1 MAKIK
6 WTPQTEIDQAKEDM
20 EKFKGRDFQTLTQEE
35 KDELLKKIALRLGY
49 L

>member
-6 WTPQTEIDQAKEDM
+6 WTPQTEIDQTKDDL
-20 EKFKGRDFQTLTQEE
+20 EKFKGRDFQTLTQTE
-35 KDELLKKIALRLGY
+35 KDELLEKIARQLGY

>member
-6 WTPQTEIDQAKEDM
+6 WTPQTEIDQIKEDL
-20 EKFKGRDFQTLTQEE
+20 EKFKGRDYQALTQAE
-35 KDELLKKIALRLGY
+35 KDELIEKIARQLGY